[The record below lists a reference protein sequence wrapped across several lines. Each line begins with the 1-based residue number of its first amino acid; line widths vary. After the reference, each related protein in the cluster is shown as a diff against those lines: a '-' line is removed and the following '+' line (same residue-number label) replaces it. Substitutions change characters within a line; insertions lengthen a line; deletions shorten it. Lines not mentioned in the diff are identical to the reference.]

1 MKQCIIQRILGL
13 QAFTTFAMSV
23 TLASLRVLPQNY
35 IFQDSINKEDIL
47 ADFAI
52 EINVFSFLHN
62 IILENKT
69 LYKVI

>member
-1 MKQCIIQRILGL
+1 
-13 QAFTTFAMSV
+13 MSV

-69 LYKVI
+69 LYKVN

>member
-1 MKQCIIQRILGL
+1 MYNTKNFLGL